1 MGAAS
6 SQDDPSEAGGPD
18 VGADPAGD
26 VKKGCFDRGG
36 GGKGFGM
43 GGLFMESVDVYPRGK
58 TKVLNFEDLTEELD
72 VANEVEIVANSFSMC
87 FAQQFKNF
95 ENSPFG
101 ATRQFSLPSTIPH
114 TRYKWT
120 KTWHLRVQF
129 ESAKAEPW
137 RNKSLINNDKD
148 YLFVQRF
155 ADKDELTQSFAEQ
168 LEVAFH
174 LKFHSVS
181 WTIMWEFLE
190 GTVQE
195 VDIRA
200 TSSQN
205 DTTNAKDEQDE
216 LIKRLTHFRGAAEKW
231 VDREVVSHVSMG
243 TILRGTAKPADDR
256 KAEWLYLIDV
266 QKRRVKDV
274 VARMRSKGLPAD
286 LIEEVQALATDPQ
299 RLARVGNFL
308 LDRELDSDPDRMYEF
323 SWEKTPI
330 SVARSAVGA
339 VPAVFEQMNAQLQ
352 GMVPFDK
359 CWELS
364 CWKTPVDI
372 RTVVDLVGMAR
383 KEARLGHDGAASA
396 YCQKAVQQ
404 WIKEAQQFFN
414 EEMKTRLLPGSQ
426 KNGDRAQITEL
437 SLKDKQFLLTN
448 YKSNIDG
455 IRQAY
460 REGQLAEGQY
470 QRTMQRIIDRMIELC
485 DKVLVPS
492 LTPKTDELHKAWTY
506 RIKGDYLRYK
516 LKFGATPP
524 DEIEHL
530 IEVATECYDN
540 ATKAAE
546 TSQFRERFIY
556 SVEHL
561 TVVINHAMFLA
572 EIKHQ
577 HAEAAKVL
585 TTTEATLKKQMSHE
599 SKDMNDMDVMRKLLI
614 SLLRQNMTVLASVL
628 LVVELRVMFVCDIPA
643 LKQYLQQVEER
654 KATTTKKED
663 DGPKTARQEPKTAR
677 RPKQN
682 KGCMICVESLW
693 SGPPEKTEKKAKSAR
708 KAKKAE
714 IVDTGKSREDVENQ
728 MRVMDKVEIAL
739 GGASEIGTDARES
752 RDAVWRDGIP
762 MIVTKI
768 LEQNLDLPDDTTSQM
783 CATCEI
789 RKVTDEGVLHRLA
802 SDKMVITGRSKEKM
816 LRVMGDIWC
825 TEFPPVNV
833 TSVDEATVYLAFRV
847 QPTAEAPA
855 HSIADELLKA
865 LLKRSDYNEMLEI
878 IGMKVSGASS
888 YCKHHHMF
896 RGLHGPMLQPSSQFE
911 CITKSLLEPMTMEA
925 VARDVPLEPI
935 GNLSAR
941 AAPMEAIFR
950 GPR

>member
-1 MGAAS
+1 MGAAA
-6 SQDDPSEAGGPD
+6 SQDDPPEPGAPD
-18 VGADPAGD
+18 DAADPAGD

-36 GGKGFGM
+36 VVGFAKGFAV
-43 GGLFMESVDVYPRGK
+43 GGLFMESFDVYPKGK
-58 TKVLNFEDLTEELD
+58 TKVLNFEDLTEQLD
-72 VANEVEIVANSFSMC
+72 VAEEVGIVANSFSMC

-95 ENSPFG
+95 ENSPFL

-114 TRYKWT
+114 NRYKWT

-129 ESAKAEPW
+129 ESTKAEPW
-137 RNKSLINNDKD
+137 RNKSLINDDKD

-155 ADKDELTQSFAEQ
+155 LDKDELKKSFAEQ
-168 LEVAFH
+168 LGVAFH

-195 VDIRA
+195 VDIRTA
-200 TSSQN
+200 SSQN
-205 DTTNAKDEQDE
+205 DTADAKNEQEE

-243 TILRGTAKPADDR
+243 TLLRGTAKPAEDR
-256 KAEWLYLIDV
+256 RAEWLFLIDV

-286 LIEEVQALATDPQ
+286 LIEEVQAMATDPA
-299 RLARVGNFL
+299 RLARLGNFL
-308 LDRELDSDPDRMYEF
+308 LDPELDDDPDRMFEF

-330 SVARSAVGA
+330 SVARTSVGTVA
-339 VPAVFEQMNAQLQ
+339 EVFEQLNSQLQ

-359 CWELS
+359 CWELC

-383 KEARLGHDGAASA
+383 KEARVGHDGAASA

-414 EEMKTRLLPGSQ
+414 EEMKARLLPGQ
-426 KNGDRAQITEL
+426 AKHGDRAQITEL

-460 REGQLAEGQY
+460 LEGQLAEHQY

-492 LTPKTDELHKAWTY
+492 LTPRTDELHRAWTY

-516 LKFGATPP
+516 LKFGATAP
-524 DEIEHL
+524 E
-530 IEVATECYDN
+530 EVEELTEMAAQCYAN

-546 TSQFRERFIY
+546 TSQFKERFIY

-561 TVVINHAMFLA
+561 TVVINRAMFLA
-572 EIKHQ
+572 EINHQ
-577 HAEAAKVL
+577 YAEAAKIL
-585 TTTEATLKKQMSHE
+585 TQMEGSLQKQMAHE

-614 SLLRQNMTVLASVL
+614 SLLRQNMTVLSSVL
-628 LVVELRVMFVCDIPA
+628 LVVELRVQFVCDIPA
-643 LKQYLQQVEER
+643 LKQYLQQMEER
-654 KATTTKKED
+654 KVTTTKKED
-663 DGPKTARQEPKTAR
+663 GGPKTARNEPKTAR
-677 RPKQN
+677 RPKQD

-693 SGPPEKTEKKAKSAR
+693 SGAAEKPDKKSKSSKKAKKS
-708 KAKKAE
+708 E
-714 IVDTGKSREDVENQ
+714 YVDTGKSREDVENQ
-728 MRVMDKVEIAL
+728 MRAMDKVENAL
-739 GGASEIGTDARES
+739 GGASAVGTDARET
-752 RDAVWRDGIP
+752 RDAAWREGIP
-762 MIVTKI
+762 VLVSKI

-783 CATCEI
+783 CGTCEI
-789 RKVTDEGVLHRLA
+789 RKVSDEGVLYRLA
-802 SDKMVITGRSKEKM
+802 GDKMVITGRSKEKM
-816 LRVMGDIWC
+816 LHVMGELWC
-825 TEFPPVNV
+825 TEYPPVSPN
-833 TSVDEATVYLAFRV
+833 SVDEATVYLAFRV
-847 QPTAEAPA
+847 EPTAEAPA
-855 HSIADELLKA
+855 HTIADELLKA

-878 IGMKVSGASS
+878 SGMKISGGSS
-888 YCKHHHMF
+888 YCKYHHMF
-896 RGLHGPMLQPSSQFE
+896 RGMHGSMLETFRSSPAYPRAFW
-911 CITKSLLEPMTMEA
+911 SL
-925 VARDVPLEPI
+925 
-935 GNLSAR
+935 
-941 AAPMEAIFR
+941 
-950 GPR
+950 